1 MWVKQCHKPPK
12 SGNGTHTTYKDGDDW
27 GIVYDCFTHI
37 KPQFSVSWSCSKPPQ
52 TQASSI
58 DNIAIRAFIEAK
70 AACGNSAGE
79 GGQEK

>member
-1 MWVKQCHKPPK
+1 MVNIPHK
-12 SGNGTHTTYKDGDDW
+12 NDDDW

-37 KPQFSVSWSCSKPPQ
+37 KPQFSVGWSCSKPPQ